1 MNERLFLLWR
11 GKVYSQTGWE
21 PWRIS
26 PGSATASLYRL
37 STLRSKR
44 LSRARNF
51 SLPPTDNRDFLI
63 QKPLP
68 KHILSTF
75 IPLLLL
81 SGLFSDGTRRYGVPA
96 PFFLTK
102 KKKFLILI

>member
-11 GKVYSQTGWE
+11 GTVYSQTGWE

-44 LSRARNF
+44 LTRAHNF
-51 SLPPTDNRDFLI
+51 SLPPKDDRDFLI

-68 KHILSTF
+68 KHILSIHSFHYYYCQGFLVTVRAGT
-75 IPLLLL
+75 
-81 SGLFSDGTRRYGVPA
+81 SYRHLFS
-96 PFFLTK
+96 K
-102 KKKFLILI
+102 